1 MTSITINSV
10 SGLNFP
16 YTVYVCNVHGM
27 GCILLAVINTTVPA
41 PVTLYLPSPFDSA
54 PAVGIKIVTSDG
66 CERFEVR
73 YCEDDNKD
81 FQDLEDFYF
90 QDGQLYYFQ

>member
-1 MTSITINSV
+1 MTSITLNSI
-10 SGLNFP
+10 SGLNPP
-16 YTVYVCNVHGM
+16 YQIYACNVFGLS
-27 GCILLAVINTTVPA
+27 CVLVASVNTYVPSSITITLPA
-41 PVTLYLPSPFDSA
+41 PFNTA
-54 PAVGIKIVTSDG
+54 PAVGIKIITSDG
-66 CERFEVR
+66 CEKFEIL